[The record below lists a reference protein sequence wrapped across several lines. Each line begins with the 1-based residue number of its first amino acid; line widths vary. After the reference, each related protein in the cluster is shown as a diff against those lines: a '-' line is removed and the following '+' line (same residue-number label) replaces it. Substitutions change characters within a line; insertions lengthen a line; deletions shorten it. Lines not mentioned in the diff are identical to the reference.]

1 MDSLQELRQEF
12 HAILELDDIDQQF
25 QAVNDLLIE
34 LYTPDTF
41 ETDEQFME
49 STDLFYEVNEFRS
62 KLCEEEEKQRQER
75 RELEQRDWE
84 EKTKRVG
91 SRTTK
96 KTRTTRTRELHEQ
109 LSLKGSIFAT
119 LHHGGT

>member
-34 LYTPDTF
+34 LYTPNTF

-49 STDLFYEVNEFRS
+49 STDLLDEVSEFRW
-62 KLCEEEEKQRQER
+62 KLCEEEKKQRQER

-84 EKTKRVG
+84 EKLKEWDLEQQKRQEQ
-91 SRTTK
+91 
-96 KTRTTRTRELHEQ
+96 RERENDEQ